1 MVLPGRSL
9 EVGPSQFISQRLT
22 LMIRDL
28 PGTQQVAL
36 VSHDDD
42 GDVAAGMDSA
52 HMLVERLDGTVAVE
66 VSDREDEH
74 ITICPVNGAI
84 DLLLTVKTLCIILER
99 ENCCSYSNYIN
110 IFCTFSCFF
119 FLNLFKAAFI

>member
-9 EVGPSQFISQRLT
+9 KVGPSQFISQRLT

-28 PGTQQVAL
+28 PGAQQVAL

-52 HMLVERLDGTVAVE
+52 HVLVERLDGTVAVE
-66 VSDREDEH
+66 VSDGEDQH
-74 ITICPVNGAI
+74 ITICPVNGAV
-84 DLLLTVKTLCIILER
+84 DLLLTVKTLCIILELR
-99 ENCCSYSNYIN
+99 K
-110 IFCTFSCFF
+110 
-119 FLNLFKAAFI
+119 LLF